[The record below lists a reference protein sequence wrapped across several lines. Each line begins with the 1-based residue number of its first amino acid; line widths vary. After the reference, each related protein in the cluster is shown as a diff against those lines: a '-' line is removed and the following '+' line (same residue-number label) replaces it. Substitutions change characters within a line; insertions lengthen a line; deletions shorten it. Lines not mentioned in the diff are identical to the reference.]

1 MMHVEDEVAVDDPRV
16 VVHDAHV
23 DDPAYAFELSRIQA
37 IDSRYAPMGVFR
49 DVQRPVYDEL
59 MADQL
64 DAAITRAQGSGQ
76 GTDDGAL
83 DALLAGTDTWQ
94 IA

>member
-1 MMHVEDEVAVDDPRV
+1 MHIEDGVAADDPRV

-49 DVQRPVYDEL
+49 DVTRPVYDEQML
-59 MADQL
+59 TQL
-64 DAAITRAQGSGQ
+64 DTAAEQAQSSGQ
-76 GTDDGAL
+76 GNDDSALGAL
-83 DALLAGTDTWQ
+83 IAGSDTWQ
-94 IA
+94 VA